1 MCDKKHSRLY
11 YTAFLKKVP
20 KINSD
25 TSAFSDSDY
34 MLQALSGMVKHFIFI
49 PDHTTACKTCF
60 HI

>member
-11 YTAFLKKVP
+11 YTAFLKKVR

-34 MLQALSGMVKHFIFI
+34 VLQALSGMVKHFIFI